1 MQFTI
6 EREVFLKA
14 LARVQGIV
22 EKRNTIPILSNVL
35 IEARDNEVELTATD
49 LEVGMRATYPAS
61 TTKSGKVTVSA
72 KKLYEIIKELPEGEV
87 SLSAKENCWIE
98 IRCGKALFNIVGL
111 SADEFPYFPQAD
123 QAKFISLP
131 SKVVGDLLEKT
142 AFSISTDESK
152 YNLNGIFFQNLEVE
166 NRQLLR
172 LVATDGHR
180 LALIQ
185 RELEGTESEELQKG
199 VIFPKKGIFELR
211 KIAEEGDADIQL
223 GFMDNNAIIQKDQ
236 TVIIMRLVD
245 GEFPDYTRVIPQPQE
260 QPARIPR
267 EKFFHALRRMA
278 ILSSE
283 KSRGVKVMLQP
294 GRLEISSSN
303 PELGDAREDLEIDY
317 SGQEISIGFNSRYML
332 DILQVQKEDE
342 IMLQVKDNISP
353 GMITPVEDDDFL
365 AVVMPMR
372 L

>member
-6 EREVFLKA
+6 ARDIFLKA

-35 IEARDNEVELTATD
+35 IEAGDGEIEITATD
-49 LEVGMRATYPAS
+49 LEVGMRASYQADTA
-61 TTKSGKVTVSA
+61 KSGKVTVSA
-72 KKLYEIIKELPEGEV
+72 KKLFEIIKELPEGEV
-87 SLSAKENCWIE
+87 TLSAKENCWIE

-111 SADEFPYFPQAD
+111 AADEFPYFPNVEQGD
-123 QAKFISLP
+123 FISLP
-131 SKVVGDLLEKT
+131 SGVISDLLEKT

-152 YNLNGIFFQNLEVE
+152 YNLNGIFFQNIELEG
-166 NRQLLR
+166 RQLLR

-185 RELEGTESEELQKG
+185 RELEGTESEELRKG

-211 KIAEEGDADIQL
+211 KIAEEGDSDIRL
-223 GFMDNNAIIQKDQ
+223 GFMDNNAVIQKDQ

-245 GEFPDYTRVIPQPQE
+245 GEFPDYTRVIPQSQDVV
-260 QPARIPR
+260 AKIPR

-283 KSRGVKVMLQP
+283 KSRGVKVLLQP

-317 SGQEISIGFNSRYML
+317 EGQEIAIGFNSRYML

-342 IMLQVKDNISP
+342 VILQVRDNMSP
-353 GMITPVEDDDFL
+353 GMITPVEDRDFL